1 MKIKQNV
8 SRGTP
13 KTVSQSTG
21 KNKKPLIIAA
31 ITVVLLLGLAGLLF
45 FTDTF
50 VGKAIEFTTEVGV
63 GKAAVL
69 GGTIEVEPGVTEYTI
84 PIQVSL
90 PVGKKSVAFQFALKH
105 DYDSTKVDY
114 SRIIE
119 PVHDNFFYEREGI
132 DLTIVNY
139 IKSTDDTISVTFAGL
154 CSETNDCGNAISGKM
169 DLGYI
174 TVMVDEEP
182 TESVPINFEF
192 TSFTM
197 YDLNNPS
204 AQSLVS
210 PIETTVTVLAA
221 ADEEGPSDALCSN
234 GVTEALEECDD
245 GNTVDGDGCSSTCTL
260 EVPEVIEI
268 LCNDLQDNDGDGWTD
283 CNDDDCTENAICL
296 NIAQF
301 VGTEECTEFAQ
312 KRCVSG
318 DDITL
323 FQTCKTFDDELF
335 WGDLESCP
343 TDTMCIDNGRCVVDS
358 DNDGVQDSEDNCP
371 QQENILQE
379 DSDNDGEGNVCDD
392 TPCSDH
398 MTLIDGLCS
407 CRTGWENADNSI
419 ENGCELKSLCNG
431 VECPDGYYCGYDLQ
445 CEMPAICQETDTP
458 GQIRYTRTVDGTSDS
473 GFITSHCS
481 DDNSAQVTY
490 SCNDLLQ
497 LEKTD
502 NICEG
507 LSGCREG
514 TCQEFVCGNSIIEGT
529 EQCDDGNTE
538 NNDGCSDICQIEDGW
553 TIINGEYT
561 RFVEIDNEKGENYLL
576 ARMYKRLQDSVRT
589 QDLIDGLSIELK
601 EFFVLESSEIVLL
614 DSCTPRNGWEEGT
627 VYKVTKDLDV
637 TDLDDNNRCF
647 EPDADNIV
655 IDCQGHSITGPGER
669 GTGISL
675 QLASSVTVKNC
686 KVSGFINGAFISWDR
701 PEGTPGSE
709 DYISIDNIL
718 EGNNFIN
725 NMFGVKLER
734 TTGNSFDGNTF
745 CDNTNDDVSCPPS
758 ATFPPG
764 SSENMGSGNFFD
776 TIQSCPDG
784 WPTIT
789 DYSSCSESPM
799 VALQD
804 IELGTETLTV
814 LIVEDSDQKQFLEN
828 VYTTLKSDD
837 SMIIKLTKIAYYLS
851 EYAQTQEQ

>member
-1 MKIKQNV
+1 
-8 SRGTP
+8 
-13 KTVSQSTG
+13 
-21 KNKKPLIIAA
+21 
-31 ITVVLLLGLAGLLF
+31 
-45 FTDTF
+45 
-50 VGKAIEFTTEVGV
+50 
-63 GKAAVL
+63 
-69 GGTIEVEPGVTEYTI
+69 
-84 PIQVSL
+84 
-90 PVGKKSVAFQFALKH
+90 
-105 DYDSTKVDY
+105 
-114 SRIIE
+114 
-119 PVHDNFFYEREGI
+119 
-132 DLTIVNY
+132 
-139 IKSTDDTISVTFAGL
+139 
-154 CSETNDCGNAISGKM
+154 
-169 DLGYI
+169 
-174 TVMVDEEP
+174 
-182 TESVPINFEF
+182 
-192 TSFTM
+192 
-197 YDLNNPS
+197 
-204 AQSLVS
+204 
-210 PIETTVTVLAA
+210 
-221 ADEEGPSDALCSN
+221 
-234 GVTEALEECDD
+234 
-245 GNTVDGDGCSSTCTL
+245 
-260 EVPEVIEI
+260 
-268 LCNDLQDNDGDGWTD
+268 
-283 CNDDDCTENAICL
+283 
-296 NIAQF
+296 
-301 VGTEECTEFAQ
+301 
-312 KRCVSG
+312 
-318 DDITL
+318 
-323 FQTCKTFDDELF
+323 
-335 WGDLESCP
+335 
-343 TDTMCIDNGRCVVDS
+343 
-358 DNDGVQDSEDNCP
+358 
-371 QQENILQE
+371 
-379 DSDNDGEGNVCDD
+379 
-392 TPCSDH
+392 
-398 MTLIDGLCS
+398 
-407 CRTGWENADNSI
+407 
-419 ENGCELKSLCNG
+419 
-431 VECPDGYYCGYDLQ
+431 
-445 CEMPAICQETDTP
+445 
-458 GQIRYTRTVDGTSDS
+458 
-473 GFITSHCS
+473 
-481 DDNSAQVTY
+481 
-490 SCNDLLQ
+490 
-497 LEKTD
+497 
-502 NICEG
+502 
-507 LSGCREG
+507 
-514 TCQEFVCGNSIIEGT
+514 
-529 EQCDDGNTE
+529 
-538 NNDGCSDICQIEDGW
+538 
-553 TIINGEYT
+553 
-561 RFVEIDNEKGENYLL
+561 FVEIDNEKGENYLL